1 MKPKGLL
8 IAVVLLAVLGGLWW
22 WSNKKQE
29 ADSKKP
35 AAATTTM
42 VLTIPEDQF
51 QEIRF
56 KRGVETVTLRR
67 DNGKWRITQ
76 PQPYPADPD
85 AARALVTSLSSLM
98 AETAIEDKA
107 TDFAPYGLNPP
118 VLDIV
123 VLRTNGKTDELQVG
137 DATPTSS
144 GYYARLAGSQHV
156 VSLSGFSRDSLNK
169 SLNDLRDKRLLT
181 FDQDKIA
188 RIQLQAKGPA
198 VEFGKNNESEWQILQ
213 PRPMRADGTQIDT
226 LISKLKDA
234 KMDLANPDPDAAKK
248 FAAAA
253 KIATATVT
261 DATGSQTL
269 EVHQDKD
276 KSYYARSSAVD
287 GVYKIAADV
296 GDSLNKD
303 LDDFRNKKLFDFGFS
318 DPSKLDIV
326 NNGSFAYT
334 KSGDKWMSGAKTLD
348 NSTVQTLIDRL
359 RDLAADKFADKGGGQ
374 TVFEATVTSNSGKRV
389 EKVSIA
395 GEGDR
400 YFAQR
405 DGDSSIYELS
415 AKSMEDV
422 RAAASGVKEQ
432 TPSPAAKKK

>member
-8 IAVVLLAVLGGLWW
+8 IAAVLLAVLGGLWW
-22 WSNKKQE
+22 WSGRKQE
-29 ADSKKP
+29 ADIKKSP
-35 AAATTTM
+35 DTT
-42 VLTIPEDQF
+42 VKLLTIPEDQF

-56 KRGVETVTLRR
+56 KRGVETLVLRR
-67 DNGKWRITQ
+67 DNGKWRIAG

-85 AARALVTSLSSLM
+85 TARSMVTSLSSVT
-98 AETAIEDKA
+98 AETTIEDKA
-107 TDFAPYGLNPP
+107 ADFGPYGLNSPA
-118 VLDIV
+118 LDIA
-123 VLRTNGKTDELQVG
+123 VLTKDGKTGEIQVG

-144 GYYARLAGSQHV
+144 GYYARVAGSPRV
-156 VSLSGFSRDSLNK
+156 VTLSSYVKGSLDK

-181 FDQDKIA
+181 VEQDKIA
-188 RIQLQAKGPA
+188 RIQLQTTGPA
-198 VEFGKNNESEWQILQ
+198 VEFGRNGESEWQILQ
-213 PRPMRADGTQIDT
+213 PRPLRADGGQIDS
-226 LISKLKDA
+226 LIFKLRDA

-248 FAAAA
+248 FAAAPRV
-253 KIATATVT
+253 ATVT
-261 DATGSQTL
+261 VTDSNGSQTL

-276 KSYYARSSAVD
+276 KTYYAKSSAVD

-296 GDSLNKD
+296 GDGLNKG

-318 DPSKLDIV
+318 DPGKLEIV

-334 KSGDKWMSGAKTLD
+334 KSGDKWMSGAKTMD

-359 RDLAADKFADKGGGQ
+359 RDLAADKFADKGGGK

-389 EKVSIA
+389 EKVTIA
-395 GEGDR
+395 AQGDR

-415 AKSMEDV
+415 AKSVDDV
-422 RAAASGVKEQ
+422 RSAAGGIREPEPPA
-432 TPSPAAKKK
+432 AAKKK

>member
-8 IAVVLLAVLGGLWW
+8 VAVVLLAVLSGLWW

-35 AAATTTM
+35 SDTTTKL
-42 VLTIPEDQF
+42 LTIPEEQF
-51 QEIRF
+51 QEIRIG
-56 KRGVETVTLRR
+56 KGAETVALRR
-67 DNGKWRITQ
+67 DNGKWRITA

-85 AARALVTSLSSLM
+85 AARSLVTSLSSVS
-98 AETAIEDKA
+98 AEAVIEDKA
-107 TDFAPYGLNPP
+107 SDLAQYGLNSPAL
-118 VLDIV
+118 VV
-123 VLRTNGKTDELQVG
+123 TVLRKDGKTDALQVG
-137 DATPTSS
+137 DATPTGS
-144 GYYARLAGSQHV
+144 GFYARLGGSQRV
-156 VSLSGFSRDSLNK
+156 ASVAGYIKEGFDK

-213 PRPMRADGTQIDT
+213 PRPMRADGAQVDS
-226 LISKLKDA
+226 LISKLRDA

-248 FAAAA
+248 FAAAP

-261 DATGSQTL
+261 DANGSQTL

-276 KSYYARSSAVD
+276 KTYYAKSSAVD
-287 GVYKIAADV
+287 GAYKIAADV
-296 GDSLNKD
+296 GDSLNKG

-318 DPSKLDIV
+318 DPGKLDIV

-334 KSGDKWMSGAKTLD
+334 KSGDKWMSGAKTMD
-348 NSTVQTLIDRL
+348 NASLQSLIDKL
-359 RDLAADKFADKGGGQ
+359 RDLTATKFADKSGGDV
-374 TVFEATVTSNSGKRV
+374 VFEATVTSNEGKKV
-389 EKVSIA
+389 EKVIIRKQ
-395 GEGDR
+395 GTD

-405 DGDSSIYELS
+405 EGEPSIYQLD
-415 AKSMEDV
+415 AKAVDDLQ
-422 RAAASGVKEQ
+422 AAASAVKE
-432 TPSPAAKKK
+432 AAPEPVKKK